1 MFWRGLLKSFPY
13 VCARFARRLFIIY
26 NCHKISVST
35 AHESHLPPH
44 NIILWFRQKCFFKFS
59 VGRELV
65 VGHNEKYFSLFHR
78 WRVESQ
84 FKSIYCWFF
93 SLHPASIQ
101 CLLLKYER
109 KGSLIITLLHS
120 LHRGEKI
127 IPRQY
132 CSSTSLARWLKQS
145 SRIFLIIYFMH

>member
-1 MFWRGLLKSFPY
+1 MSSHFPHILATLISRVLCVFWRGLLKSFPY

-44 NIILWFRQKCFFKFS
+44 NIILWFRQKCFFKVS

-65 VGHNEKYFSLFHR
+65 VGHNEKYFPFFHC

-93 SLHPASIQ
+93 SLLSASIE
-101 CLLLKYER
+101 CLLLKYG
-109 KGSLIITLLHS
+109 KGFINHNSSSPPRRRNNPETILL
-120 LHRGEKI
+120 EN
-127 IPRQY
+127 
-132 CSSTSLARWLKQS
+132 
-145 SRIFLIIYFMH
+145 